1 MSAFTLQGSLTL
13 WRQRVNTR
21 RRLLAHALK
30 MVAKRKRQ
38 IAAAAA
44 AQRPTIMF
52 DSVTVGNMPA
62 SAPAVAGYTSGLF
75 PTWPHLA
82 ALFPH
87 ARRLSIAVSS
97 AHDAECLDVE
107 PGDATPAVAAG
118 WVKRQQAR
126 GIKRPVIY
134 ASRDNMPAVLAA
146 LQAAGIPR
154 SAVRLWS
161 AHYTFHE
168 HICSP
173 ACGARFT
180 ADATQWTDKAIGRS
194 LDQSKV
200 DPSFWA

>member
-62 SAPAVAGYTSGLF
+62 SAPAVAGYTS
-75 PTWPHLA
+75 
-82 ALFPH
+82 
-87 ARRLSIAVSS
+87 
-97 AHDAECLDVE
+97 
-107 PGDATPAVAAG
+107 